1 MKHSLTALVCS
12 FCLVGVALAEEGV
25 IDKAGAA
32 IERGADATVLALS
45 VAWRPQVMAF
55 SVVLKPLF
63 MELKSGYRQQIGES
77 GAGPKRLVTH
87 YRKWLKRSFHRLMAD
102 WLTD

>member
-32 IERGADATVLALS
+32 IERGADATVHGIKRGMEAAGHGIQRGAEATVHGIEVGLSAADRGIRRGAEATGHAL
-45 VAWRPQVMAF
+45 QK
-55 SVVLKPLF
+55 VVEKIIP
-63 MELKSGYRQQIGES
+63 SSDG
-77 GAGPKRLVTH
+77 
-87 YRKWLKRSFHRLMAD
+87 
-102 WLTD
+102 